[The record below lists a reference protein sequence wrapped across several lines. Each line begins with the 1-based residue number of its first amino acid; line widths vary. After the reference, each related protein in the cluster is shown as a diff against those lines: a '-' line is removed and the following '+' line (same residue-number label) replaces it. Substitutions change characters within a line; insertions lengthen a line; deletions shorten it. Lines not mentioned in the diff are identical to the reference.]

1 MAGSLLHRTG
11 HQDLWRR
18 IEDFQLDLPGVAL
31 SFSDRLARE
40 NGWSRRH
47 TRRVIAEYKR
57 FVFLAMTSSHPVT
70 PPVDVDQAWHLHLTY
85 TRSYWDRFCGQTLG
99 APLHHEPT
107 TGGKS
112 EGRKFTDW
120 YGRTLELYTSV
131 FGAPPPSDIWPA
143 PEVRLS
149 AESRIRQVSART
161 HWTFRKPRFRP
172 AMPAALALLC
182 ALVITG
188 CAVRGSSSV
197 TTLVMLGGLAM
208 LAFVAF
214 VVNKAS
220 KRDDDEEESG
230 GTTITGGEPLLFG
243 TGYDDGDHR
252 SDESDGGD
260 DDSGG
265 DSDGGSDDG
274 GGSDGGGDSGCSG
287 CGGCGGD

>member
-1 MAGSLLHRTG
+1 MPDSPLPPTG

-18 IEDFQLDLPGVAL
+18 IEEFQLDLPGVAF

-57 FVFLAMTSSHPVT
+57 FVFLAMTSPHPVT

-85 TRSYWDRFCGQTLG
+85 TRSYWEQLCGETLG

-107 TGGKS
+107 TGGRK

-120 YGRTLELYTSV
+120 YGSTVQCYANV

-143 PEVRLS
+143 PAIRL
-149 AESRIRQVSART
+149 AAASRIRQVSART
-161 HWTFRKPRFRP
+161 HWTIRKPRPRR
-172 AMPAALALLC
+172 AMPAVLALLC

-220 KRDDDEEESG
+220 KRDEEEDGSSG
-230 GTTITGGEPLLFG
+230 GIITGGEPLIFDNS
-243 TGYDDGDHR
+243 YDDGDHR
-252 SDESDGGD
+252 RDQSDGGG
-260 DDSGG
+260 DSGN
-265 DSDGGSDDG
+265 DDGGGGDDG

>member
-1 MAGSLLHRTG
+1 MPDSPLHRTA

-18 IEDFQLDLPGVAL
+18 IEDFQLDLPEATF
-31 SFSDRLARE
+31 SFSDRLGRE

-57 FVFLAMTSSHPVT
+57 FVFLAMTSPHPVT

-85 TRSYWDRFCGQTLG
+85 TRSYWELFCGETLG

-107 TGGKS
+107 TGGKI

-120 YGRTLELYTSV
+120 YGRTLQYYASV
-131 FGAPPPSDIWPA
+131 FGAPPPSDIWPP
-143 PEVRLS
+143 PEIRL
-149 AESRIRQVSART
+149 AAASRIRQVSART
-161 HWTFRKPRFRP
+161 HWTIRKPRPRR
-172 AMPAALALLC
+172 AMPAVLALLC

-188 CAVRGSSSV
+188 CAVRGSSGI

-214 VVNKAS
+214 VINKAS
-220 KRDDDEEESG
+220 KRNDDEEEESSG
-230 GTTITGGEPLLFG
+230 ATVIGGEPLIFDSS
-243 TGYDDGDHR
+243 YDDGDHR
-252 SDESDGGD
+252 NDQSGD
-260 DDSGG
+260 DSGDDSGG
-265 DSDGGSDDG
+265 DSDDG
-274 GGSDGGGDSGCSG
+274 GGSDSGGDSGCSG